1 MAKVR
6 MYEKKPE
13 TPFRKDNFFFDKLK
27 KGFVFPLQMTLYF
40 LIGKF
45 KAMVLPKR
53 EIKNKVKI

>member
-1 MAKVR
+1 